1 MDDDLGGHQKDGIFV
16 HSIRDS
22 NGKDRYSLKLRAL
35 ELISYVDYVLDTN
48 TFTMY
53 LWMKEFYTHAQKMIL
68 QYRIELM

>member
-1 MDDDLGGHQKDGIFV
+1 MDDDLGGQQKDGIFV

-22 NGKDRYSLKLRAL
+22 NGQDRYSLKLRAL

-53 LWMKEFYTHAQKMIL
+53 L
-68 QYRIELM
+68 